1 MISEIS
7 IFFFFSNVK
16 LLGKVNR
23 FCGAASV
30 GFCESLKNVAQVCR
44 RGKERV
50 SQRCVCARVS
60 CSCSAFSVR
69 RDARGSGCRGSF
81 QNSHC
86 AAPTCCH
93 PSTSGTPDN
102 RCCCPSPI
110 HPPTLPPE
118 IVYKGSAP
126 GGNAAPL
133 VLCVHSQ
140 LCSPALCNYL
150 YVYVFFFRDENVA

>member
-7 IFFFFSNVK
+7 IYFFFSNVK

-30 GFCESLKNVAQVCR
+30 GCCESLKNVAQVCR

-50 SQRCVCARVS
+50 SQRCVCAHVP

-81 QNSHC
+81 QNSHR

-93 PSTSGTPDN
+93 PSTSGTLDN
-102 RCCCPSPI
+102 RCCCPSPTHHAPCPLRLCI
-110 HPPTLPPE
+110 KAVHLVGTRPRSSSAYIPSSALP
-118 IVYKGSAP
+118 
-126 GGNAAPL
+126 
-133 VLCVHSQ
+133 LCVII
-140 LCSPALCNYL
+140 CTCT
-150 YVYVFFFRDENVA
+150 FFFRDENVA